1 MKRLATKVFS
11 VKCEKRD
18 DRPCFVVTEHGW
30 TKINSDKYVESA
42 IKDSAERQF
51 TKAQHTLAII

>member
-1 MKRLATKVFS
+1 MCFQLN
-11 VKCEKRD
+11 VKERD

-42 IKDSAERQF
+42 IKDSAKRQF
-51 TKAQHTLAII
+51 TKEQQTLAVI